1 MTTVT
6 GRAAETEETSG
17 LAPGGALGRKFL
29 KRALQFSFL
38 FFLLKGLAWLAVGFL
53 AWRGLT

>member
-1 MTTVT
+1 MTTFT
-6 GRAAETEETSG
+6 GRAADAAETPRLSQ
-17 LAPGGALGRKFL
+17 GRGRWRTIL

-38 FFLLKGLAWLAVGFL
+38 FFLLKGLAWLAIGFL

>member
-1 MTTVT
+1 MTTI
-6 GRAAETEETSG
+6 TEHTADTPETSE
-17 LAPGGALGRKFL
+17 LAPAGARWKTIF

-38 FFLLKGLAWLAVGFL
+38 FFLLKGLAWLAVGFV

>member
-1 MTTVT
+1 MTTFT
-6 GRAAETEETSG
+6 GRAADAAESPH
-17 LAPGGALGRKFL
+17 LSQGRGRWRTIL

-38 FFLLKGLAWLAVGFL
+38 FFLLKGLVWLAVGFL

>member
-6 GRAAETEETSG
+6 GSATDKEEASG
-17 LAPGGALGRKFL
+17 IAPAGARWRTFL

>member
-1 MTTVT
+1 MTTFT
-6 GRAAETEETSG
+6 GRAADTAES
-17 LAPGGALGRKFL
+17 LHLSQGRGRWRTIL

>member
-1 MTTVT
+1 MTTIT
-6 GRAAETEETSG
+6 GRTEDTEEASG
-17 LAPGGALGRKFL
+17 LAPARAHWRMFL

>member
-1 MTTVT
+1 MATFT
-6 GRAAETEETSG
+6 GHRPTPAEASETDRSG
-17 LAPGGALGRKFL
+17 LRWRMIV

-53 AWRGLT
+53 AWQGLT

>member
-1 MTTVT
+1 M
-6 GRAAETEETSG
+6 
-17 LAPGGALGRKFL
+17 FL

>member
-1 MTTVT
+1 M
-6 GRAAETEETSG
+6 
-17 LAPGGALGRKFL
+17 

-38 FFLLKGLAWLAVGFL
+38 FFLLKGMAWLAVGLL

>member
-1 MTTVT
+1 MTTFS
-6 GRAAETEETSG
+6 GRAVDTAETPG
-17 LAPGGALGRKFL
+17 LSQRGARWKMFL

-53 AWRGLT
+53 AWQGLS

>member
-1 MTTVT
+1 MTTFT
-6 GRAAETEETSG
+6 GRAADAAETPHVSQ
-17 LAPGGALGRKFL
+17 GRGRWRTIL

-38 FFLLKGLAWLAVGFL
+38 FFLHKGLAWLAVGFL

>member
-1 MTTVT
+1 MTTFT
-6 GRAAETEETSG
+6 GRAADAAESPH
-17 LAPGGALGRKFL
+17 LSQGRGRWRTIL

-53 AWRGLT
+53 AWRGLS

>member
-1 MTTVT
+1 MTTIT
-6 GRAAETEETSG
+6 GREEDAAETPYLSQG
-17 LAPGGALGRKFL
+17 QGRWSTIL
-29 KRALQFSFL
+29 KRALQFSFM

>member
-1 MTTVT
+1 MTTFT
-6 GRAAETEETSG
+6 GRAADAAESPH
-17 LAPGGALGRKFL
+17 LSQGRGRWRTIL

>member
-1 MTTVT
+1 MTTINKHTADTVKT
-6 GRAAETEETSG
+6 PE
-17 LAPGGALGRKFL
+17 LARGGARWRMVL

-38 FFLLKGLAWLAVGFL
+38 FFLLKGLAWLAVGFV

>member
-1 MTTVT
+1 MTTFT
-6 GRAAETEETSG
+6 ERTAETEEASG
-17 LAPGGALGRKFL
+17 LAPASARWGTFL

>member
-1 MTTVT
+1 MTPFT
-6 GRAAETEETSG
+6 GHTADAAESPHLSRER
-17 LAPGGALGRKFL
+17 GRWRTIL

>member
-1 MTTVT
+1 MTTVSGSAT
-6 GRAAETEETSG
+6 DTDEAAG
-17 LAPGGALGRKFL
+17 IAPAGARWRTFL